1 MTFSSKSGI
10 LRRCVF
16 AMDRRAERDRVAGM
30 KLKLTKN
37 DAQEVLHKMAILADC
52 EELQADYKI
61 TQDQADALRD
71 SIPRNGG
78 EWVVPLAMVEA
89 VKGEMQDHAHILR
102 HIASDA
108 RAGNA
113 IGQALGINR
122 QAKRLEAAFA

>member
-1 MTFSSKSGI
+1 MVSSKSGI
-10 LRRCVF
+10 FRHCVF
-16 AMDRRAERDRVAGM
+16 AIDRRAERNRVAGM

-61 TQDQADALRD
+61 TQEQADALCD

-108 RAGNA
+108 RAGNEV
-113 IGQALGINR
+113 GQALGIDK
-122 QAKRLEAAFA
+122 QAKRFESNFA

>member
-1 MTFSSKSGI
+1 MVISKSGI

-30 KLKLTKN
+30 KFKLTKN

-71 SIPRNGG
+71 SIPRSGG
-78 EWVVPLAMVEA
+78 EWVVPLEMVEA
-89 VKGEMQDHAHILR
+89 VKCEMQDHAHILR

-108 RAGNA
+108 RAGNEV
-113 IGQALGINR
+113 GQALGIDK
-122 QAKRLEAAFA
+122 QAKRFESNFA